1 MDSLCAKTKTKTNRS
16 PFPFD
21 MDNACDEQTRLS
33 KLHYIKVLGYLSS
46 GWKVRAKALGFILTL
61 YHIGANRKYRVR
73 HSLGC
78 LKVTSDRLDQS
89 LQLIQTEGVIVVKRN
104 GVSLC
109 SISSKSSI
117 GGNKKGLFCSHLT
130 IFQP

>member
-46 GWKVRAKALGFILTL
+46 GWNVRAKALGFILTQCIIYEL
-61 YHIGANRKYRVR
+61 
-73 HSLGC
+73 
-78 LKVTSDRLDQS
+78 
-89 LQLIQTEGVIVVKRN
+89 TENTEFDIPLVVLR
-104 GVSLC
+104 
-109 SISSKSSI
+109 
-117 GGNKKGLFCSHLT
+117 
-130 IFQP
+130 